1 MSRRVAGRRRWRKLQ
16 RVSRGD
22 RRSAQARV
30 QELLQAEIGRVV
42 QGVVERALAAEV
54 TTLLGREPYE
64 RRRSATP
71 GRTTGVCGRCQ
82 QGWTTRL
89 WRAGSYERTLLTVPA
104 SVRVRVPR
112 VGCICGGTVRVEYA
126 LLAPYERS
134 WGDVQAW
141 ARELS
146 GLCLSL
152 GDTREVVAQV
162 SGRPVARST
171 LNGWVHQAA
180 ELAEALRGGALTRVP
195 PVVMLDGVWLT
206 LLEPTGEVGTD
217 AQGRRRATKRRRKV
231 VLLVAYGVDP
241 ASGEHWVLDWER
253 ASGEDEASWRRLLER
268 LLGRGLRT
276 DAGLTLLVHDG
287 SSGLDAALDT
297 VHLGPGLLRQRCV
310 FHVLRNIRD
319 AVRGEPWM
327 DRAARRARRR
337 AVLADATPIW
347 TTTDRAEAQRRRQ
360 AFRATWQD
368 REPEAV
374 ATLERSFSSTL
385 GYLDALAWAR
395 ERGDRWQ
402 PRFLRATS
410 LLERLNRA
418 IRQKARQAGAFQS
431 TTGLDAAL
439 ALVITHRRRLPAQ
452 SDDDLWTEVLEA
464 RLCSA

>member
-1 MSRRVAGRRRWRKLQ
+1 MSRRVARRRGWRKLQ
-16 RVSRGD
+16 RVSRRE
-22 RRSAQARV
+22 RRAAQVGLQEALRV
-30 QELLQAEIGRVV
+30 EIGAVV
-42 QGVVERALAAEV
+42 QAAVERALAAEV
-54 TTLLGREPYE
+54 TALVGRAPYE
-64 RRRSATP
+64 RRRSAP
-71 GRTTGVCGRCQ
+71 PERTTGVCSRCQ

-89 WRAGSYERTLLTVPA
+89 WRAGSYERSLLTLPG

-112 VGCICGGTVRVEYA
+112 VGCICGGTVRVEFA
-126 LLAPYERS
+126 LLAPYDRS
-134 WGDVQAW
+134 WGDVQEW

-152 GDTREVVAQV
+152 ADTREVVTRV
-162 SGRPVARST
+162 SGRSVARST

-180 ELAEALRGGALTRVP
+180 ELADALRGGPLTRVP
-195 PVVMLDGVWLT
+195 AVVMLDGVWIT
-206 LLEPTGEVGTD
+206 LLESTGETRTD
-217 AQGRRRATKRRRKV
+217 AHGRRRAQKRRRKV

-241 ASGEHWVLDWER
+241 TSGEHWVLDWER

-319 AVRGEPWM
+319 AIRGEPGM
-327 DRAARRARRR
+327 DRATKRARRR
-337 AVLADATPIW
+337 AVLADAATIW
-347 TTTDRAEAQRRRQ
+347 TATDRAEVQRRRQ

-385 GYLDALAWAR
+385 AYLDALAWAR
-395 ERGDRWQ
+395 ERGDVWQ
-402 PRFLRATS
+402 PRCLRATS

-418 IRQKARQAGAFQS
+418 IRQKTRQAGAFQS
-431 TTGLDAAL
+431 DSGLAAAF
-439 ALVITHRRRLPAQ
+439 ALVVSHRRRLPSQQA
-452 SDDDLWTEVLEA
+452 DDFWTEVLEA

>member
-1 MSRRVAGRRRWRKLQ
+1 MRLAEACR
-16 RVSRGD
+16 
-22 RRSAQARV
+22 
-30 QELLQAEIGRVV
+30 AEIGPVV
-42 QGVVERALAAEV
+42 TGVVERALAAEV
-54 TTLLGREPYE
+54 TDLLGRAPYE
-64 RRRSATP
+64 RRRSAP
-71 GRTTGVCGRCQ
+71 PERTAGVCGRCQ

-89 WRAGSYERTLLTVPA
+89 WRAGSYERTLLTLPA

-112 VGCICGGTVRVEYA
+112 VGCICGGTVRVEFA

-152 GDTREVVAQV
+152 SDTREVVARV

-180 ELAEALRGGALTRVP
+180 ELAAALRGGPLTRGP

-206 LLEPTGEVGTD
+206 LLEPTGEVGRD
-217 AQGRRRATKRRRKV
+217 AQGRQRATKRRRQV

-241 ASGEHWVLDWER
+241 ASGEPWVLDWER
-253 ASGEDEASWRRLLER
+253 ASGEDEARWRGLLER
-268 LLGRGLRT
+268 LLQRGLRT
-276 DAGLTLLVHDG
+276 DAGLTLLVHAG

-319 AVRGEPWM
+319 AVRGEPGM
-327 DRAARRARRR
+327 DRAAKRARRR
-337 AVLADATPIW
+337 AVLEDAAASW
-347 TTTDRAEAQRRRQ
+347 TTTDRAELQRRRQ
-360 AFRATWQD
+360 AFRTTWQS
-368 REPEAV
+368 REPDAV
-374 ATLERSFSSTL
+374 ATLERPFGATL
-385 GYLDALAWAR
+385 GHLDALAWAP

-410 LLERLNRA
+410 LLERLNRP
-418 IRQKARQAGAFQS
+418 IRQQARQAGAFHSDQ
-431 TTGLDAAL
+431 GLAAAF
-439 ALVITHRRRLPAQ
+439 ALVITHRHRLPDQ
-452 SDDDLWTEVLEA
+452 PTDDFWAAVLEA
-464 RLCSA
+464 RLCSP

>member
-1 MSRRVAGRRRWRKLQ
+1 
-16 RVSRGD
+16 VSRGD
-22 RRSAQARV
+22 RRAAQRRV
-30 QELLQAEIGRVV
+30 QETLLTEIGRVV
-42 QGVVERALAAEV
+42 QAVVERALAAEV
-54 TTLLGREPYE
+54 TTLLGRGPYE
-64 RRRSATP
+64 RRRQASP
-71 GRTTGVCGRCQ
+71 ERTVGQCSRCQ

-89 WRAGSYERTLLTVPA
+89 WRAGSYARTLLTVPA
-104 SVRVRVPR
+104 SVQVRVPR
-112 VGCICGGTVRVEYA
+112 VGCICGGTVRVEFA

-152 GDTREVVAQV
+152 GDTREVLARV
-162 SGRPVARST
+162 SGRSVARST

-180 ELAEALRGGALTRVP
+180 ELAETVRGGPLTRVP
-195 PVVMLDGVWLT
+195 PVVMLDGVWVT
-206 LLEPTGEVGTD
+206 LLEPTGETATD
-217 AQGRRRATKRRRKV
+217 VHGRRRPTKRRRKV

-241 ASGEHWVLDWER
+241 TSGEHWVLDWER
-253 ASGEDEASWRRLLER
+253 ATAEDEASWRRLLER

-319 AVRGEPWM
+319 AVRGEPEM
-327 DRAARRARRR
+327 DRTAKRARRR
-337 AVLADATPIW
+337 AVLEDAAAIW
-347 TTTDRAEAQRRRQ
+347 TATDRAEAQRRRQ
-360 AFRATWQD
+360 AFRVTWQD

-374 ATLERSFSSTL
+374 ACLERSFGSTL

-395 ERGDRWQ
+395 ERGERWQ

-418 IRQKARQAGAFQS
+418 IRQKARQAGAFHS
-431 TTGLDAAL
+431 EHGLAAAF
-439 ALVITHRRRLPAQ
+439 ALVVTHRRRLPEQTVDAF
-452 SDDDLWTEVLEA
+452 WTEVLEA
-464 RLCSA
+464 RLCAA

>member
-1 MSRRVAGRRRWRKLQ
+1 VAQVRLQ
-16 RVSRGD
+16 EAFR
-22 RRSAQARV
+22 
-30 QELLQAEIGRVV
+30 AEIGPVV

-54 TTLLGREPYE
+54 TELLGREPYA

-71 GRTTGVCGRCQ
+71 ERTAGVCSRCQ

-104 SVRVRVPR
+104 AVQVRVPR
-112 VGCICGGTVRVEYA
+112 VGCICGGTVRVEFA

-152 GDTREVVAQV
+152 ADTREVVTQV
-162 SGRPVARST
+162 SGRSVARST
-171 LNGWVHQAA
+171 LNGWIHQAA
-180 ELAEALRGGALTRVP
+180 ELAETVRGGALTRVP
-195 PVVMLDGVWLT
+195 PVVMLDGVWIT
-206 LLEPTGEVGTD
+206 LVEPTGEVATD
-217 AQGRRRATKRRRKV
+217 AQGRQRARTRRRKV

-253 ASGEDEASWRRLLER
+253 APAEDEASWGRLLER
-268 LLGRGLRT
+268 LRQRGLRT

-319 AVRGEPWM
+319 AVRGEPGM
-327 DRAARRARRR
+327 DRVAKRARRR
-337 AVLADATPIW
+337 AVLEDASQIW
-347 TTTDRAEAQRRRQ
+347 TATDRADVQRRRQ
-360 AFRATWQD
+360 AFRTTWQD

-374 ATLERSFSSTL
+374 ATLERSFSATL

-395 ERGDRWQ
+395 ERGDVWQ

-418 IRQKARQAGAFQS
+418 IRQKARQAGAFHSDQ
-431 TTGLDAAL
+431 GLAAAF
-439 ALVITHRRRLPAQ
+439 ALIITHRHRLPDQPA
-452 SDDDLWTEVLEA
+452 DDFWAEVLEA

>member
-1 MSRRVAGRRRWRKLQ
+1 MSRRVARRRRWRKLA

-22 RRSAQARV
+22 RRAAQV
-30 QELLQAEIGRVV
+30 GVAEAFRAAIGAVV
-42 QGVVERALAAEV
+42 QDVIERALAAEV
-54 TTLLGREPYE
+54 TELLGRAPYA
-64 RRRSATP
+64 RRRSAKP
-71 GRTTGVCGRCQ
+71 ERTTGVCGRCQ

-89 WRAGSYERTLLTVPA
+89 WRAGSYERTLLTLPA

-171 LNGWVHQAA
+171 LNGWGHQAA
-180 ELAEALRGGALTRVP
+180 ELAEALRGGPLTRVP

-206 LLEPTGEVGTD
+206 LLEPTGALETD
-217 AQGRRRATKRRRKV
+217 GQGRRRATKRRRKV
-231 VLLVAYGVDP
+231 ALLVAYGVDP

-253 ASGEDEASWRRLLER
+253 ATAEDEASWRHLLER

-287 SSGLDAALDT
+287 SSGLDAALET
-297 VHLGPGLLRQRCV
+297 VYLGPGLLRQRCI
-310 FHVLRNIRD
+310 FHVLCNVRD
-319 AVRGEPWM
+319 AVRGEPGM
-327 DRAARRARRR
+327 DRAAKRARRR
-337 AVLADATPIW
+337 AVLEDAAAIW
-347 TTTDRAEAQRRRQ
+347 TTTDRAEVQRRRQ
-360 AFRATWQD
+360 AFRTTWQD
-368 REPEAV
+368 RGPEAV

-395 ERGDRWQ
+395 ERGEHWQ
-402 PRFLRATS
+402 PRFLRTTS

-418 IRQKARQAGAFQS
+418 IRQKARQAGAFHSDQ
-431 TTGLDAAL
+431 GLAAAF
-439 ALVITHRRRLPAQ
+439 ALVITHRHRLPDQPTDHFWAE
-452 SDDDLWTEVLEA
+452 LLEA

>member
-1 MSRRVAGRRRWRKLQ
+1 MREKVARRRRWRKLQ
-16 RVSRGD
+16 RVSRSE
-22 RRSAQARV
+22 RRTAQVRL
-30 QELLQAEIGRVV
+30 QEVFRAEIGSIV
-42 QGVVERALAAEV
+42 QEVVERALAAEV
-54 TTLLGREPYE
+54 TELLGREPYE

-71 GRTTGVCGRCQ
+71 ERTAGVCSRCQ

-89 WRAGSYERTLLTVPA
+89 WRAGSYERTLLTLPA
-104 SVRVRVPR
+104 AVRVRVPR
-112 VGCICGGTVRVEYA
+112 VGCICGGTVRIEFA

-152 GDTREVVAQV
+152 ADTREVVAHPH
-162 SGRPVARST
+162 GHAVARST

-180 ELAEALRGGALTRVP
+180 ELAEALRGGPLTRVP
-195 PVVMLDGVWLT
+195 PVVMLDGVWVT
-206 LLEPTGEVGTD
+206 LLEPTGEETRD
-217 AQGRRRATKRRRKV
+217 AAGRRRATKRRRKV

-253 ASGEDEASWRRLLER
+253 APGEDEPSWRRLLER
-268 LLGRGLRT
+268 LQQRGLRT

-319 AVRGEPWM
+319 AIRGEPGM
-327 DRAARRARRR
+327 DRAAKRARRR

-360 AFRATWQD
+360 AFRATWQA

-374 ATLERSFSSTL
+374 ATLDRSFGATL

-395 ERGDRWQ
+395 ERGDAWQ

-431 TTGLDAAL
+431 DQGLAAAF
-439 ALVITHRRRLPAQ
+439 ALVITHRQRLPDQ
-452 SDDDLWTEVLEA
+452 STDDFWTEVLEA
-464 RLCSA
+464 RLLAA

>member
-1 MSRRVAGRRRWRKLQ
+1 MSRRVARRRGWRKLK
-16 RVSRGD
+16 RVSRPE
-22 RRSAQARV
+22 RQAAQAGV
-30 QELLQAEIGRVV
+30 QTALRLEIGSVV
-42 QGVVERALAAEV
+42 QAVVERALASEV
-54 TTLLGREPYE
+54 TGMLGREPYE
-64 RRRSATP
+64 RRRGATP
-71 GRTTGVCGRCQ
+71 ERTTATCSRCQ

-89 WRAGSYERTLLTVPA
+89 WRAGSYERTLLTLPA
-104 SVRVRVPR
+104 AVRVRVPR
-112 VGCICGGTVRVEYA
+112 VGCICGGTVRVEFA
-126 LLAPYERS
+126 TLAPYDRS

-152 GDTREVVAQV
+152 ADTREVVTRL
-162 SGRPVARST
+162 SGRPLARST

-180 ELAEALRGGALTRVP
+180 ELAEALRGGPLTRVP
-195 PVVMLDGVWLT
+195 PVVMLDGVWIT

-253 ASGEDEASWRRLLER
+253 APAEDEASWRRLLER

-319 AVRGEPWM
+319 AVRGEPGM
-327 DRAARRARRR
+327 DRTAKRARRR
-337 AVLADATPIW
+337 AVLEDAAAIW
-347 TTTDRAEAQRRRQ
+347 TATDRAEVQRRRQ
-360 AFRATWQD
+360 AFRATWRAQ
-368 REPEAV
+368 EPEAV
-374 ATLERSFSSTL
+374 ATLERSFGATL

-395 ERGDRWQ
+395 ERGEAWQ
-402 PRFLRATS
+402 ARFLRATS

-418 IRQKARQAGAFQS
+418 IRQKARQAGAFHS
-431 TTGLDAAL
+431 DHGLAAAF
-439 ALVITHRRRLPAQ
+439 ALVVAHRRRLPDQA
-452 SDDDLWTEVLEA
+452 SHDFWPEALEA
-464 RLCSA
+464 RLLSA